1 MQNLTDEDILYL
13 WESNIDSH
21 PMDKALAILSRAL
34 PEFNRDQLAYLTQGK
49 RDNLLLQVRQS
60 TFGDLLQTFAQCP
73 GCGRVAEFSL
83 SCERLC
89 RCSSVIMDIARA
101 ISENDE
107 GRVSA
112 RLNNGKGLERV
123 GLYQYKNKFEETNVI
138 YHKRVYKTNSGLA
151 QSVAQPLSYDI
162 EFSLNQSLA
171 NADPLP
177 ELILTLNCP
186 DCNCQWQAALD
197 VIDMLWK
204 EIVRAATQVIQEVHE
219 LALAYGWREQ
229 DVLALTSMRRAA
241 YLKLIALRASYIC

>member
-60 TFGDLLQTFAQCP
+60 TFGDRLQSFAQCP
-73 GCGRVAEFSL
+73 ECGKVAEFPL

-89 RCSSVIMDIARA
+89 RCYNVIMDISRV
-101 ISENDE
+101 ISDNDE
-107 GRVSA
+107 GRVSV
-112 RLNNGKGLERV
+112 RLSNGKGLERV
-123 GLYQYKNKFEETNVI
+123 ELYQYKNKFEEKNVV
-138 YHKRVYKTNSGLA
+138 YHKRVYKTNAGLA
-151 QSVAQPLSYDI
+151 QSLAQPLPYEID
-162 EFSLNQSLA
+162 FTLNQSLA

-177 ELILTLNCP
+177 ELIIAIDCP
-186 DCNCQWQAALD
+186 SCNCQWQAALD
-197 VIDMLWK
+197 VISMLWK
-204 EIVRAATQVIQEVHE
+204 EIAMAATQVIQEVHE

-241 YLKLIALRASYIC
+241 YLKLLASRASYIC